1 MPILTNTIDHGV
13 YRSDAGRG
21 GRGRPGRAV
30 EFHGPVTSSAHD
42 FDADPPRHGVGFALF
57 LLVNLVLFVRP
68 AELIDGLDD
77 VPIYE
82 VAICACLLAS
92 VAVIVRQLTLRSLAA
107 SPATVFLLGFFAA
120 IVAASLI
127 HHGDLWIAR
136 VQGFSFMK
144 LVAYYLLAVGLV
156 NSPNRLR
163 AFTLFLF
170 VAVLITAILV
180 LLEYFGAIN
189 IQSMMPLQQAFDG
202 GDGIDQMVG
211 RVRGLGIFNDPNDLS
226 LILIVAT
233 IIGLRFLTASRGWVR
248 RIVWAIPIGLILWV
262 FQLTRSRGG
271 FLALTAAACTMLIT
285 RLGWKR
291 GLISI
296 LICCPL
302 VIPFMDAR
310 QSDIDLGDTN
320 DTAQGRMQIWRDA
333 MICFHREPILGLGV
347 THLAEQAGHVA
358 HNSYVQAFAE
368 TGFIGGTMFLGA
380 IGLPIMMLR
389 QVRRR
394 APLAAGDELLRWN
407 STILAMCVGYAVGMF
422 SLTRNYTIPAYLP
435 SAIAVA
441 YCGIITARYPA
452 AISYRMNWALLRYV
466 VAASVGCV
474 VLLEVWCRFFVR
486 G

>member
-1 MPILTNTIDHGV
+1 MPVLTNTIDHGV

-21 GRGRPGRAV
+21 GRGRPGRAF
-30 EFHGPVTSSAHD
+30 EFHGAVASSHD
-42 FDADPPRHGVGFALF
+42 FDADPPRYGVGFALF

-68 AELIDGLDD
+68 AELIDGLED

-92 VAVIVRQLTLRSLAA
+92 VAVVVRQLTLRSLAA

-120 IVAASLI
+120 IVAASLV
-127 HHGDLWIAR
+127 HRDLWIAR
-136 VQGFSFMK
+136 IEGLSFMK
-144 LVAYYLLAVGLV
+144 LVVYYLLAIGLV
-156 NSPNRLR
+156 NSLSRLR

-180 LLEYFGAIN
+180 LLEYFGTIN
-189 IQSMMPLQQAFDG
+189 IRSMIPLQEGFDG
-202 GDGIDQMVG
+202 GDGIDQVVG

-226 LILIVAT
+226 LILMVAT
-233 IIGLRFLTASRGWVR
+233 IIGLHFLTASRDWIR
-248 RIVWAIPIGLILWV
+248 RIVWAIPICLILGV

-271 FLALTAAACTMLIT
+271 FLALTAAICTMLVS

-302 VIPFMDAR
+302 VIPLMDAR

-333 MICFHREPILGLGV
+333 MICFHREPILGLGA
-347 THLAEQAGHVA
+347 THLAEEAGHVA

-407 STILAMCVGYAVGMF
+407 STLLAICVGYAVGMF

-441 YCGIITARYPA
+441 YCAIITARYPA
-452 AISYRMNWALLRYV
+452 AISYRMNWPLLRYV
-466 VAASVGCV
+466 IAASVGCV
-474 VLLEVWCRFFVR
+474 VLLEVWCRFFIR